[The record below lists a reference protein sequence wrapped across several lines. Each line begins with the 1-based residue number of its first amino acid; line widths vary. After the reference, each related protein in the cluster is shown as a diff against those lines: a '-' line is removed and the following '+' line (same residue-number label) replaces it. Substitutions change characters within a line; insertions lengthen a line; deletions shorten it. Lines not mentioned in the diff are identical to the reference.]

1 MSKKL
6 SRELIAQKVKSD
18 RIESIRNLNLW
29 GSNIEDI
36 SIIEEMPSLEIV
48 SLSVNKIRTLRPF
61 ANLQNLRE
69 LYLRQNLISNLNEI
83 KYLTECQNLSV
94 LWLSQNP
101 ICDNPNYRAV
111 VICVLPQLQKL
122 DDIAITQEERDKA
135 EKKLS
140 GNFSE
145 EDEPEVKSNQ
155 KNMREIEQEEER
167 YSPKK
172 KNMINASKRKSAPN
186 YQKSNKKEYEEED
199 NYYGNKNQLQRNKNK
214 YEEEEED
221 YIKPKKTFQPDRRKH
236 NDDYGR
242 NNDQEENDMYNYDH
256 RPIRAASG
264 VVGKNFNLK
273 RNNNFDDNKY
283 DNKYENRYN
292 NKYDNKY
299 DNKYENR
306 YDNKYDNNYDD
317 NRREK
322 KKGNS
327 NVLNVVINL
336 LKELSTSELQTVKRE
351 IDRINNY

>member
-83 KYLTECQNLSV
+83 KHLTDCQNLSV

-122 DDIAITQEERDKA
+122 DDIAITDEERDKA

-140 GNFSE
+140 GNYDE
-145 EDEPEVKSNQ
+145 EDEPENDNNQ
-155 KNMREIEQEEER
+155 KNMQNNQQEEEER

-172 KNMINASKRKSAPN
+172 KNNMSSASKRRSVPN
-186 YQKSNKKEYEEED
+186 YQESKKREFDDED
-199 NYYGNKNQLQRNKNK
+199 NYYGNKNQMRNKNK
-214 YEEEEED
+214 YDDEDD
-221 YIKPKKTFQPDRRKH
+221 YIKPQKTFQPVRGKQ
-236 NDDYGR
+236 NDNFGR
-242 NNDQEENDMYNYDH
+242 YNNQNNDAYNYDD

-264 VVGKNFNLK
+264 VIGSN
-273 RNNNFDDNKY
+273 
-283 DNKYENRYN
+283 YN
-292 NKYDNKY
+292 HKKSN
-299 DNKYENR
+299 
-306 YDNKYDNNYDD
+306 NNYDD
-317 NRREK
+317 NKYGNNYEDNNRNEK

-336 LKELSTSELQTVKRE
+336 LKELSTNELQLVKRE
-351 IDRINNY
+351 IDRMNNY

>member
-83 KYLTECQNLSV
+83 KYLTDCQNLSV

-122 DDIAITQEERDKA
+122 DDIAITEEERDRA

-140 GNFSE
+140 GNFE
-145 EDEPEVKSNQ
+145 EDDDPEPEEKENQ
-155 KNMREIEQEEER
+155 KNLQKPLPPEEKEDN
-167 YSPKK
+167 YYPKK
-172 KNMINASKRKSAPN
+172 N
-186 YQKSNKKEYEEED
+186 SNKKGYDEEED
-199 NYYGNKNQLQRNKNK
+199 NYYGNRNKMQKNK
-214 YEEEEED
+214 NRNEEQDD
-221 YIKPKKTFQPDRRKH
+221 YIKPKKTFQSGRSKQTE
-236 NDDYGR
+236 DYMKY
-242 NNDQEENDMYNYDH
+242 NNQNNNYNYDN
-256 RPIRAASG
+256 RPIRSSSG
-264 VVGKNFNLK
+264 VMGKNFNFK
-273 RNNNFDDNKY
+273 KNERYNNYEEDNKY
-283 DNKYENRYN
+283 GYNYEGN
-292 NKYDNKY
+292 N
-299 DNKYENR
+299 
-306 YDNKYDNNYDD
+306 NN
-317 NRREK
+317 NER

-327 NVLNVVINL
+327 NVLNAIIIL
-336 LKELSTSELQTVKRE
+336 LKELSTSELQSVKRE
-351 IDRINNY
+351 IDRLNNNY

>member
-61 ANLQNLRE
+61 SNLTNLRE
-69 LYLRQNLISNLNEI
+69 LYLRRNLITNLNEI
-83 KYLTECQNLSV
+83 KYLTDCQNLNV
-94 LWLSQNP
+94 LWLSENP

-122 DDIAITQEERDKA
+122 DDIAITEEEREKA

-140 GNFSE
+140 GNFDEENDDEE
-145 EDEPEVKSNQ
+145 EDQN
-155 KNMREIEQEEER
+155 IQEEENNKKNFEHMKQQQIQQER

-172 KNMINASKRKSAPN
+172 NTNN
-186 YQKSNKKEYEEED
+186 YENDENK
-199 NYYGNKNQLQRNKNK
+199 YYGKNNNNNMRRSQNQNQRNKNNK
-214 YEEEEED
+214 QYDERQDEEED
-221 YIKPKKTFQPDRRKH
+221 YIKPKKTFQPNRYKQ
-236 NDDYGR
+236 NDEYEKYN
-242 NNDQEENDMYNYDH
+242 NNDNDMYNYDN
-256 RPIRAASG
+256 RPITANSG
-264 VVGKNFNLK
+264 MVPK
-273 RNNNFDDNKY
+273 NNNFKKNNNYRNYEDN
-283 DNKYENRYN
+283 YEYN
-292 NKYDNKY
+292 NS
-299 DNKYENR
+299 
-306 YDNKYDNNYDD
+306 
-317 NRREK
+317 EK

-327 NVLNVVINL
+327 NILNCVISL
-336 LKELSTSELQTVKRE
+336 LKELSPNELQIVKRE

>member
-1 MSKKL
+1 MTKKL
-6 SRELIAQKVKSD
+6 SREIIAQKVKSD

-29 GSNIEDI
+29 GSNIEDV

-83 KYLTECQNLSV
+83 KYLTDCQNLSV

-122 DDIAITQEERDKA
+122 DDIAITDEEREKA
-135 EKKLS
+135 EKQLS
-140 GNFSE
+140 GNFE
-145 EDEPEVKSNQ
+145 EEPEIKSNQ
-155 KNMREIEQEEER
+155 KNMEEIQDEER

-172 KNMINASKRKSAPN
+172 KNAYGENKKKSQN
-186 YQKSNKKEYEEED
+186 YQSSSKKEYDDED
-199 NYYGNKNQLQRNKNK
+199 NYYGNKNQIQRNKNK
-214 YEEEEED
+214 YANKYDDNDNED
-221 YIKPKKTFQPDRRKH
+221 YIKPKKTFQPGRSKQ

-242 NNDQEENDMYNYDH
+242 YNNQNDDDKYNYDN

-264 VVGKNFNLK
+264 VVGKNFNYK
-273 RNNNFDDNKY
+273 KNNNYEDN
-283 DNKYENRYN
+283 N
-292 NKYDNKY
+292 NKYGND
-299 DNKYENR
+299 
-306 YDNKYDNNYDD
+306 YDD
-317 NRREK
+317 NRKEK

>member
-36 SIIEEMPSLEIV
+36 SIIEEMPLLEIV

-61 ANLQNLRE
+61 ASLQNLRE

-122 DDIAITQEERDKA
+122 DDIAITDEERDKA

-140 GNFSE
+140 GNFEE
-145 EDEPEVKSNQ
+145 EDEPEINNNEKKYQ
-155 KNMREIEQEEER
+155 EIQEEEER
-167 YSPKK
+167 YSPKM
-172 KNMINASKRKSAPN
+172 KNYNSGTKRKSAPN
-186 YQKSNKKEYEEED
+186 YQKSNKKED
-199 NYYGNKNQLQRNKNK
+199 DNNYYENQDRNKKKYENK
-214 YEEEEED
+214 YENKYGEEED
-221 YIKPKKTFQPDRRKH
+221 YIKPKKTFQPGKSRQNEDYQRYNNQ
-236 NDDYGR
+236 ND
-242 NNDQEENDMYNYDH
+242 NESFNYDD

-264 VVGKNFNLK
+264 MYGKN
-273 RNNNFDDNKY
+273 NFKKNINYEDNKY
-283 DNKYENRYN
+283 GN
-292 NKYDNKY
+292 
-299 DNKYENR
+299 
-306 YDNKYDNNYDD
+306 NNYED
-317 NRREK
+317 NRSNEK
-322 KKGNS
+322 KRGNS

-336 LKELSTSELQTVKRE
+336 LKELSTNELQIVKRE
-351 IDRINNY
+351 IDRMNNY

>member
-61 ANLQNLRE
+61 SNLTNLRE
-69 LYLRQNLISNLNEI
+69 LYLRRNLITNLNEI
-83 KYLTECQNLSV
+83 KYLTDCQNLNV
-94 LWLSQNP
+94 LWLSENP

-122 DDIAITQEERDKA
+122 DDIAITDEEREKA

-140 GNFSE
+140 GNFEDDNDDEE
-145 EDEPEVKSNQ
+145 EDQNIQEEENNNKNFD
-155 KNMREIEQEEER
+155 NMRQQQIQQER

-172 KNMINASKRKSAPN
+172 NTNNYENEDNKYYGKNNNNMRKS
-186 YQKSNKKEYEEED
+186 Q
-199 NYYGNKNQLQRNKNK
+199 NQNQRNKNNK
-214 YEEEEED
+214 QYDERQDDEED
-221 YIKPKKTFQPDRRKH
+221 YIKPKKTFQPNRYKQ
-236 NDDYGR
+236 NDEYEKYN
-242 NNDQEENDMYNYDH
+242 NNDDMYNYDN
-256 RPIRAASG
+256 RPIRANSG
-264 VVGKNFNLK
+264 MVPK
-273 RNNNFDDNKY
+273 NNNFKKNNNYRNYEDN
-283 DNKYENRYN
+283 YEYN
-292 NKYDNKY
+292 NNS
-299 DNKYENR
+299 
-306 YDNKYDNNYDD
+306 
-317 NRREK
+317 EK

-327 NVLNVVINL
+327 NILNCVISL
-336 LKELSTSELQTVKRE
+336 LKELSPNELQIVKRE

>member
-1 MSKKL
+1 
-6 SRELIAQKVKSD
+6 
-18 RIESIRNLNLW
+18 
-29 GSNIEDI
+29 
-36 SIIEEMPSLEIV
+36 
-48 SLSVNKIRTLRPF
+48 
-61 ANLQNLRE
+61 
-69 LYLRQNLISNLNEI
+69 
-83 KYLTECQNLSV
+83 
-94 LWLSQNP
+94 
-101 ICDNPNYRAV
+101 
-111 VICVLPQLQKL
+111 
-122 DDIAITQEERDKA
+122 
-135 EKKLS
+135 
-140 GNFSE
+140 
-145 EDEPEVKSNQ
+145 
-155 KNMREIEQEEER
+155 
-167 YSPKK
+167 
-172 KNMINASKRKSAPN
+172 MINASKRKSAPN

-242 NNDQEENDMYNYDH
+242 NNDQEENDMYNYDN

-283 DNKYENRYN
+283 DNKYENR
-292 NKYDNKY
+292 D
-299 DNKYENR
+299 
-306 YDNKYDNNYDD
+306 DNKYDNNYDD

>member
-61 ANLQNLRE
+61 SNLTNLRE
-69 LYLRQNLISNLNEI
+69 LYLRRNLITNLNEI
-83 KYLTECQNLSV
+83 KYLTDCQNLNV
-94 LWLSQNP
+94 LWLSENP

-122 DDIAITQEERDKA
+122 DDIAITEEEREKA

-140 GNFSE
+140 GNFDEENDDEE
-145 EDEPEVKSNQ
+145 EDQNIQEEENNNKNFD
-155 KNMREIEQEEER
+155 NMRQQQIQQER

-172 KNMINASKRKSAPN
+172 NTINYENEENKYYGKNNNNMRKS
-186 YQKSNKKEYEEED
+186 Q
-199 NYYGNKNQLQRNKNK
+199 NQNQRNKNNK
-214 YEEEEED
+214 QYDERQDDEED
-221 YIKPKKTFQPDRRKH
+221 YIKPKKTFQPNRYKQ
-236 NDDYGR
+236 NDEYEKYN
-242 NNDQEENDMYNYDH
+242 NNDDMYNYDN
-256 RPIRAASG
+256 RPIRANSG
-264 VVGKNFNLK
+264 MVPK
-273 RNNNFDDNKY
+273 NNNFKKNNNYRNYEDN
-283 DNKYENRYN
+283 YEYN
-292 NKYDNKY
+292 NNS
-299 DNKYENR
+299 
-306 YDNKYDNNYDD
+306 
-317 NRREK
+317 EK

-327 NVLNVVINL
+327 NILNCVISL
-336 LKELSTSELQTVKRE
+336 LKELSPNELQIVKRE

>member
-69 LYLRQNLISNLNEI
+69 LYLRRNLISNLNEI
-83 KYLTECQNLSV
+83 KHLTDCQNLSV
-94 LWLSQNP
+94 LWLSENP

-122 DDIAITQEERDKA
+122 DDIAITDEERDKA

-140 GNFSE
+140 GNYDE
-145 EDEPEVKSNQ
+145 EDDEPENDNNQ
-155 KNMREIEQEEER
+155 KMQQMNQAHQQEEEER

-172 KNMINASKRKSAPN
+172 KNIASANKRKSMPTFSQN
-186 YQKSNKKEYEEED
+186 NKREFDEED
-199 NYYGNKNQLQRNKNK
+199 NFYGNKNQNIRNKNK
-214 YEEEEED
+214 YDEQDD
-221 YIKPKKTFQPDRRKH
+221 YIKPKKTFQQGRS
-236 NDDYGR
+236 NYGR
-242 NNDQEENDMYNYDH
+242 YNNENDEYNYDNK
-256 RPIRAASG
+256 PIRGNSG
-264 VVGKNFNLK
+264 VIGKINNFK
-273 RNNNFDDNKY
+273 KNNFDDDKY
-283 DNKYENRYN
+283 GN
-292 NKYDNKY
+292 NF
-299 DNKYENR
+299 E
-306 YDNKYDNNYDD
+306 DNN
-317 NRREK
+317 RSEK

-336 LKELSTSELQTVKRE
+336 LKELSPNELQAVKRE

>member
-83 KYLTECQNLSV
+83 KHLTECQNLSV

-122 DDIAITQEERDKA
+122 DDIAITDEERDKA

-140 GNFSE
+140 GNYDE
-145 EDEPEVKSNQ
+145 EDEPEINNNQ
-155 KNMREIEQEEER
+155 KKMKNNQQEEEER

-172 KNMINASKRKSAPN
+172 NNMASAAKRRSVPN
-186 YQKSNKKEYEEED
+186 YQESKKRDYDDED
-199 NYYGNKNQLQRNKNK
+199 NYYGNKKQMQRNKNK
-214 YEEEEED
+214 YDDEDED
-221 YIKPKKTFQPDRRKH
+221 YIKPKKTFQPGRVKQ
-236 NDDYGR
+236 NDNFGR
-242 NNDQEENDMYNYDH
+242 YNNQGNDIYNYDD

-264 VVGKNFNLK
+264 VIGSN
-273 RNNNFDDNKY
+273 
-283 DNKYENRYN
+283 YN
-292 NKYDNKY
+292 HKKSN
-299 DNKYENR
+299 
-306 YDNKYDNNYDD
+306 NNYDD
-317 NRREK
+317 NKYGNNYEDNNRNEK

-336 LKELSTSELQTVKRE
+336 LKELSTNELQIVKRE
-351 IDRINNY
+351 IDRMNNY